1 MCGLGVT
8 CENFQWGWL
17 GLYIG
22 IDVDEDAIGPNKVGN
37 DTISNSLPSGFF
49 ILNFLAK

>member
-1 MCGLGVT
+1 MFRQSEMCGLGVT

-22 IDVDEDAIGPNKVGN
+22 IDIDEDAIGPNKVGN
-37 DTISNSLPSGFF
+37 EMW
-49 ILNFLAK
+49 ILYL

>member
-22 IDVDEDAIGPNKVGN
+22 IDIDEDANGPNIKLANDIEFYPVG
-37 DTISNSLPSGFF
+37 ISYN
-49 ILNFLAK
+49 I